1 MAKTTPAV
9 KAFISAYDSKPFAY
23 QNLDDAIEAICCGT
37 SFRSLILALVN
48 SPAFSEE
55 LSKEFAEA
63 DAIAGLSACRNLRSC
78 LNFSI
83 SRFFG
88 LLAEV
93 ITAFDPSAGAEWKTF
108 SNRVNQSNLDRKSV
122 V

>member
-1 MAKTTPAV
+1 MANTTPAV
-9 KAFISAYDSKPFAY
+9 KAFISAYDSAPLAY
-23 QNLDDAIEAICCGT
+23 QNLDDAIEAICCGE

-55 LSKEFAEA
+55 LGKEFEAA

-78 LNFSI
+78 LNLSLG
-83 SRFFG
+83 RFFG

-93 ITAFDPSAGAEWKTF
+93 IAAFPNSKEQLGPSFRWH
-108 SNRVNQSNLDRKSV
+108 LH
-122 V
+122 